1 MSYNKM
7 QLSQKRKNEILEEL
21 EKQKAKRKM
30 IVSLSE
36 QDIDN
41 NSLLY
46 YQRDY

>member
-21 EKQKAKRKM
+21 EKQKAKRKI

-36 QDIDN
+36 QDFDN
-41 NSLLY
+41 NSFRNY
-46 YQRDY
+46 